1 MLNARKI
8 RERFPVGFYDDLHKD
23 FSINFQ
29 MNRFYSWANDEDM
42 LKEMREAS
50 RHINN
55 YDEHIAKFLE
65 LSEKAL
71 KDGHKLRGAFYLR
84 GAEFF
89 IPKSNPK
96 KQTYRKEFISLM
108 LEHFHVKENEHFK
121 VPYENSYLSAYQ
133 FTPENP
139 KGTIV
144 FFAGYDGYIE
154 ELFSLLIGMKEEG
167 YDVVCFDGP
176 GQGSVLEDCKM
187 PMTHEWEKPVKA
199 ILDFFNLNDVTLIG
213 MSLGGYLV
221 LRAAAFEKRV
231 KRVIADDIFP
241 DMYRMIIAA
250 LPVNLREIVNTLM
263 ENESAEELNSLIKK
277 LMNES
282 LIIKWAF
289 TQGLNVTGSQTP
301 YEYLNKIML
310 YNTREISGQVEQDV
324 LLMVAKEDHYVPL
337 EQFSEQIETLTNV
350 RSLTT
355 RTFTRKE
362 HAQNHCHV
370 GNIGLS
376 AEVMLDW
383 IEQISQ

>member
-1 MLNARKI
+1 MLNTRKI

-29 MNRFYSWANDEDM
+29 MNRFYSWANDEGM
-42 LKEMREAS
+42 LKEMKEAS
-50 RHINN
+50 PYINN

-71 KDGHKLRGAFYLR
+71 KEGRKLRGALYLR

-89 IPKSNPK
+89 IPESDSQ
-96 KQTYRKEFISLM
+96 KQTYRKEFLSLM
-108 LEHFHVKENEHFK
+108 LEYFEIKENEHYK
-121 VPYENSYLSAYQ
+121 VPYENSYLSAYR
-133 FTPENP
+133 FIPENP

-144 FFAGYDGYIE
+144 FFGGYDSYIE

-167 YDVVCFDGP
+167 YDIVCFDGP

-187 PMTHEWEKPVKA
+187 PMTHEWEKPVKT
-199 ILDFFNLNDVTLIG
+199 ILDFFNLDDVTLIG

-241 DMYRMIIAA
+241 DMYRMILAK
-250 LPVNLREIVNTLM
+250 LPMNLGETVNTLM
-263 ENESAEELNSLIKK
+263 ENENDEELNSLIKK
-277 LMNES
+277 LMHKS
-282 LIIKWAF
+282 LIIEWVF

-301 YEYLNKIML
+301 YEYLNKIMR
-310 YNTREISGQVEQDV
+310 YNTREISGQVDQDV

-355 RTFTRKE
+355 RMFTRKE

-370 GNIGLS
+370 GNVGLS
-376 AEVMLDW
+376 AEVMLNW
-383 IEQISQ
+383 IEQIS